1 MYELKEVQRQKGDD
15 AFIQILNEL
24 RTGKMSEGTISA
36 LMGRS
41 ESLQCPDGILPIRL
55 YPLNDEVERVNL
67 YVCGSALCYVLFVH
81 RYVCVS
87 RAFVQSLNEVRTGK
101 MSEGTISA
109 LMGRSES
116 LQCPD
121 GILPTRLYPLNDE
134 VERVNLYVFECGR
147 GQFVV
152 SVCGE
157 RQLVFV

>member
-24 RTGKMSEGTISA
+24 
-36 LMGRS
+36 
-41 ESLQCPDGILPIRL
+41 
-55 YPLNDEVERVNL
+55 
-67 YVCGSALCYVLFVH
+67 
-81 RYVCVS
+81 
-87 RAFVQSLNEVRTGK
+87 RTGK